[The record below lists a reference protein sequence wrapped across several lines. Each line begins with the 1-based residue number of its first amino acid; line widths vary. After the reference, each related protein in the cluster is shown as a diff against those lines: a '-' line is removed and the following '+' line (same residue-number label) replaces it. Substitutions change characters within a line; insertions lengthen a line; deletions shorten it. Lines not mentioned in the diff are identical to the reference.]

1 MDSGHEVMPME
12 RQNGRVIRFG
22 VFEADGD
29 EAGAKGSKEGLLKLG
44 WRGYV
49 RAVELAEGD
58 SQSNLPGSDGT
69 SGNSSARRSNL
80 KSKAF
85 DHREARTDLR

>member
-49 RAVELAEGD
+49 RAVELAAG
-58 SQSNLPGSDGT
+58 QSPDEMN
-69 SGNSSARRSNL
+69 RVEIR
-80 KSKAF
+80 KA
-85 DHREARTDLR
+85 LRY